1 MCGVMR
7 EDEDVI
13 STGHIAIGTRI
24 TLGDL
29 DKAPIHYDFLLR
41 DSRVIVDGHAV
52 IDGTEVF
59 IG

>member
-1 MCGVMR
+1 MR